1 MMNRFNAEVTR
12 ILIVD
17 DDEDDFFIT
26 ADYIRTVPGKN
37 FVVDW
42 SYNYNDA
49 LQKLSSNSHDIY
61 FVDYRLGIKTGMDLL
76 MAAIARGCEAPIILL
91 TGKGTQEIDVKAMES
106 GAYDYL
112 VKSEL
117 NTEKLERCIRYSLER
132 ASSMRAL
139 KANERKYR
147 LMFEKSKD
155 VVFITTSNFKII
167 DINYAAT
174 ELLEYELHELLHADL
189 TTLFNNPGQKIYF
202 SDILSELGE
211 LDDFEVELLSK
222 SGEIKSCII
231 SASIE
236 INNDGE
242 NYVQGIIHDNTSRK
256 KAEKTALQAE
266 KLAATGRL
274 VRTLAHEVRNPLNN
288 INLSIEQ
295 LMQQANDK
303 ELKLYLEIVQRNGKR
318 IGHLIT
324 ELLNSSR
331 LSSQM
336 NLQKTTLQSVMD
348 NAISAAIDRMTLKR
362 IELVVSYPTKQV
374 YAMLDEDKI
383 KLAFLN
389 IIINAI
395 EAMEEGAGT
404 LTITIS
410 PDETENLVKI
420 YDNGCGITEENM
432 QRLFEPYFTS
442 KRNGMGLGLASAL
455 NIIQSHN
462 AHIDVKSEPGKGT
475 SFIIGFKK
483 VD

>member
-1 MMNRFNAEVTR
+1 MNNNQELKR

-26 ADYIRTVPGKN
+26 SDYIRSIPGQKFQVN
-37 FVVDW
+37 W
-42 SYNYNDA
+42 SYNYADA
-49 LQKLSSNSHDIY
+49 LQKLISNSYDIF
-61 FVDYRLGIKTGMDLL
+61 FVDYRLGVKTGMDLL
-76 MAAIARGCEAPIILL
+76 TDAIARGCEVPIILL

-112 VKSEL
+112 IKSEL

-132 ASSMRAL
+132 ASSIRAL
-139 KANERKYR
+139 KVNERKYR
-147 LMFEKSKD
+147 AMFEKSKD
-155 VVFITTSNFKII
+155 VVFITSSDFKIV

-174 ELLEYELHELLHADL
+174 ELLEYELKDLLNKDL
-189 TTLFNNPGQKIYF
+189 PSLFNNPLSKIYYTN
-202 SDILSELGE
+202 ILNQLGE
-211 LDDFEVELLSK
+211 LNDFEVDLLAK
-222 SGEIKSCII
+222 SQEIRNCII
-231 SASIE
+231 SASSE
-236 INNDGE
+236 MNNNGE
-242 NYVQGIIHDNTSRK
+242 KYVQGIIHDNTARK

-295 LMQQANDK
+295 LMQQSLNDD
-303 ELKLYLEIVQRNGKR
+303 LKLYLDIVQRNGKR
-318 IGHLIT
+318 ISDLIT

-331 LSSQM
+331 LSSQI
-336 NLQKTTLQSVMD
+336 NLQKASLQSVMD
-348 NAISAAIDRMTLKR
+348 MAISAAIDRITLKR
-362 IELVVSYPTKQV
+362 IELVISYPKQEIF
-374 YAMLDEDKI
+374 ALIDEEKL

-395 EAMEEGAGT
+395 EAMEENTGT
-404 LTITIS
+404 LTITIYKE
-410 PDETENLVKI
+410 DEENFVEVT
-420 YDNGCGITEENM
+420 DNGSGISEENM

-442 KRNGMGLGLASAL
+442 KRNGMGLGLASTL

-462 AHIDVKSEPGKGT
+462 AHIDVDSTVGKGT

-483 VD
+483 IT